1 MTQSLQT
8 MPSDHK
14 DSLQTVCRLCH
25 GNTLYR
31 FNLQVLRTKQVQY
44 FECQLCKS
52 LQTQTPYWLEQAYS
66 ENLASSDSGAAQRT
80 LRNLVVSY
88 FISKVAGAHNVLD
101 IGGGDGLLCRFL
113 RDYGLNSFVRDKY
126 SRPIYAQQ
134 FTEPNFERP
143 DLVLAFEVLEHFANP
158 MEELEELF
166 NRKSNFYLFSTGI
179 YSGEGQDWW
188 YLVPSTGQHVFFY
201 SNEAFKLIA
210 EKFNLRLIVQGNLI
224 FLYKTATLN
233 KLQALLIKL
242 LMRREI
248 SWLLRSVVVLLP
260 SKGVAKDHELEDV
273 VSTISSGPKH

>member
-1 MTQSLQT
+1 MTPSLQT
-8 MPSDHK
+8 PPSDPE

-31 FNLQVLRTKQVQY
+31 FNLQVLRTQQVKY
-44 FECQLCKS
+44 FECQQCKS
-52 LQTQTPYWLEQAYS
+52 LQTQTPDWLEQAYS
-66 ENLASSDSGAAQRT
+66 ENLASSDSGAGQRT

-88 FISKVAGAHNVLD
+88 FIAKTAGAKNIID

-134 FTEPNFERP
+134 FTDPNFERP
-143 DLVLAFEVLEHFANP
+143 DLVLAFEVLEHFAQP
-158 MEELEELF
+158 LVELEELF
-166 NRKSNFYLFSTGI
+166 NRNSNFYLFSTGI
-179 YSGEGQDWW
+179 YSGERQDWW

-201 SNEAFKLIA
+201 SREAFEIIA
-210 EKFNLRLIVQGNLI
+210 EKFNLHLIVKGNLI
-224 FLYKTATLN
+224 FLYKDGTLN
-233 KLQALLIKL
+233 KLQTLIIQL

-260 SKGVAKDHELEDV
+260 AKGVAKDHELEDV
-273 VSTISSGPKH
+273 VSTKSSISKH